1 MNMQTGMV
9 VVLEKG
15 FESSMQFMEQVRLT
29 GIEHNLEGWWWCS
42 DKGLIRDPSE
52 SNEMLVKAQTMYDA
66 LRGKPIYVNGV
77 RIFQAH
83 SRSDIM
89 KMLDVCQHDV
99 LNLPE
104 PKTSVAAIDLND
116 PEGGGLLSE
125 DMEKTTEFPEIRLGG
140 HTVEEVFSFDNK
152 QTHTTFEE
160 SNKGFWGNCSPT
172 TQEVDKEIQQ
182 RAVVVNGKATVALK
196 GDANPPHLNSEA
208 VTLHRKLDIF
218 GLGED
223 KPNKPSEDKIT
234 MPEDYFGI
242 KLLIAAIL
250 VIAAIFIFSK

>member
-83 SRSDIM
+83 SRADIM

-104 PKTSVAAIDLND
+104 PKISVAAIDLND

-152 QTHTTFEE
+152 QTHTT
-160 SNKGFWGNCSPT
+160 
-172 TQEVDKEIQQ
+172 TQELI
-182 RAVVVNGKATVALK
+182 NGKTVIQ
-196 GDANPPHLNSEA
+196 DNSEA
-208 VTLHRKLDIF
+208 VELHRKLDIF
-218 GLGED
+218 GLKED
-223 KPNKPSEDKIT
+223 NSVVIYKEPVKTPDQ
-234 MPEDYFGI
+234 YFSL
-242 KLLIAAIL
+242 KLLIVAIL
-250 VIAAIFIFSK
+250 VIAALFIFTK